1 MNFTDYVN
9 NLNLSDKRSKNIVF
23 TYNKY
28 LDIFDEVIPK
38 DLIKNIF
45 NREIYPTDSQI
56 KNLLGVFIH
65 YYNYLGKSPA
75 KLQNELKKIN
85 LQMNTGYKN
94 RNKELKKTLPSMSQ
108 LQQFNLENYK
118 DRKYRAFIINYLL
131 LNYGVRNKDLNLI
144 ITRISKN
151 LDKTKN
157 YLVVRKNTINYI
169 RNDYKTKNVYNS
181 KKNVIKSLRLLE
193 AAEELLGDKENVP
206 LLQNTI
212 NLGQEIQKYT
222 YNNLLEGDIFKIVVS
237 SKKSLKDVERL
248 TDKRGSSIKAVL
260 NNYNLNV

>member
-1 MNFTDYVN
+1 MNFTDYIN
-9 NLNLSDKRSKNIVF
+9 NLNLSDKRSKNIVYS
-23 TYNKY
+23 YNKY

-38 DLIKNIF
+38 DILKNIF
-45 NREIYPTDSQI
+45 NKEIYPTDSMV

-65 YYNYLGKSPA
+65 FYKFNNLDPT
-75 KLQNELKKIN
+75 KLQNELKKLNIK
-85 LQMNTGYKN
+85 MNDGYRQ
-94 RNKELKKTLPSMSQ
+94 RNIKLKKELPTMSQ

-118 DRKYRAFIINYLL
+118 NNRFMAFIINYLL
-131 LNYGVRNKDLNLI
+131 LNFGVRNKDLNLI
-144 ITRISKN
+144 ITRNSKN

-169 RNDYKTKNVYNS
+169 RHDYKTVKVYKT

-193 AAEELLGDKENVP
+193 AANQLLCDMESIP

-237 SKKSLKDVERL
+237 SKKSLKEVERL

>member
-1 MNFTDYVN
+1 MNFTDYIN
-9 NLNLSDKRSKNIVF
+9 NLNLSDKRSKNIIYS
-23 TYNKY
+23 YNKY
-28 LDIFDEVIPK
+28 LDIFDEVIHK

-45 NREIYPTDSQI
+45 NRDIYPTDSMV

-65 YYNYLGKSPA
+65 FYKFSNLDPT
-75 KLQNELKKIN
+75 KLQNQLKKIN
-85 LQMNTGYKN
+85 LQMNEGYKN
-94 RNKELKKTLPSMSQ
+94 RNIKLKSILPSLKE
-108 LQQFNLENYK
+108 LQQFNLQNYK

-131 LNYGVRNKDLNLI
+131 LNYGVRNKDLNLT
-144 ITRISKN
+144 ITRNSKN

-157 YLVVRKNTINYI
+157 YLVVRKNTANYI

-193 AAEELLGDKENVP
+193 SAEELLGDKEHVS
-206 LLQNTI
+206 LLLNTI

-237 SKKSLKDVERL
+237 SKKKLKDIENI
-248 TDKRGSSIKAVL
+248 TNKRGSSVNAVIS
-260 NNYNLNV
+260 NYNLNV

>member
-1 MNFTDYVN
+1 MNFTDYIN
-9 NLNLSDKRSKNIVF
+9 NLNLSDKRTKNIIYTF
-23 TYNKY
+23 NKY
-28 LDIFDEVIPK
+28 LDIFDEVIHK
-38 DLIKNIF
+38 DILKNIF

-65 YYNYLGKSPA
+65 YSNYLGRSPT

-85 LQMNTGYKN
+85 LKMTEGYKE
-94 RNKELKKTLPSMSQ
+94 RNKELKKTLPTLKE
-108 LQQFNLENYK
+108 LQQFNLQNYK
-118 DRKYRAFIINYLL
+118 DKRFRAFIINYLL

-193 AAEELLGDKENVP
+193 AAEELLGDKDHVS

-237 SKKSLKDVERL
+237 SKKKLKDIENI
-248 TDKRGSSIKAVL
+248 TNKRGSSVNAVIS
-260 NNYNLNV
+260 NYNLNV

>member
-9 NLNLSDKRSKNIVF
+9 NLNLSDKRSKNIIYS
-23 TYNKY
+23 YNKY

-38 DLIKNIF
+38 DILKNI
-45 NREIYPTDSQI
+45 NNKDIYPTDSMV
-56 KNLLGVFIH
+56 KNLLGVFVH
-65 YYNYLGKSPA
+65 FYKFRNLDPT
-75 KLQNELKKIN
+75 KLQNELKKLNIK
-85 LQMNTGYKN
+85 MNDGYRQ
-94 RNKELKKTLPSMSQ
+94 RNIKLKKELPTMSQ

-118 DRKYRAFIINYLL
+118 NKRFRAFIINYLL

-144 ITRISKN
+144 ITRNSKN

-157 YLVVRKNTINYI
+157 YLVVRKNTLNYI

-181 KKNVIKSLRLLE
+181 KKNVIKSIRLLE
-193 AAEELLGDKENVP
+193 AAEELLGDMEAVG

-222 YNNLLEGDIFKIVVS
+222 FNNLLEGDIFKIVVS

-248 TDKRGSSIKAVL
+248 TDKRGSSVNVVL